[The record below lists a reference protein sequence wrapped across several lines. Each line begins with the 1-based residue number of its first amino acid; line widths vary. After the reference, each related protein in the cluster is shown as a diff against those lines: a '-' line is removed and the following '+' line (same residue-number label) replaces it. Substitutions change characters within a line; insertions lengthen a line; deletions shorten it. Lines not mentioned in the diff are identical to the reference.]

1 MIGATCKLY
10 PSLLMLLILS
20 DLQNLVD
27 ELCAFQLIASY
38 LVPEL
43 VDALDAQRALLH
55 LELRYRL
62 LNLVVVVHVDPN
74 GLPPKPKHIALWI
87 FVFFQVMVQVLFFNR
102 LKVRD
107 ILEAVDVIL

>member
-1 MIGATCKLY
+1 
-10 PSLLMLLILS
+10 MLLILS

-55 LELRYRL
+55 LELRHRL
-62 LNLVVVVHVDPN
+62 LNLIVVVHINPN
-74 GLPPKPKHIALWI
+74 SLPPQPQHITLFI
-87 FVFFQVMVQVLFFNR
+87 FVFLQKVIQVLFFNG
-102 LKVRD
+102 L
-107 ILEAVDVIL
+107 